1 MDCGQ
6 ARPMGL
12 FITYVETSPAHRERR
27 GILHISRTE
36 GGNDFL
42 VPHPHTEEDLQ
53 VSEELV
59 WTAASSVG
67 AVVSV
72 SVSCMSPRV
81 H

>member
-1 MDCGQ
+1 
-6 ARPMGL
+6 MGL
-12 FITYVETSPAHRERR
+12 FIMYVETSPAHRERR
-27 GILHISRTE
+27 ATLHISRT
-36 GGNDFL
+36 GGEMTFL
-42 VPHPHTEEDLQ
+42 VPRLHTEEDLQ